1 MESKKAEAKCFG
13 FFLQCIVNQFCGNGE
28 CLMYTLIKEK
38 NSRNIE
44 VIKIKDHYSNRM
56 IALNSQ
62 VSPQKEMEK
71 FVGNLQN
78 NKCYFIIGSGNGTLL
93 QCLKDLNLK
102 SKIYILEPFKEIDY
116 PDDLK
121 KELAEKNIYF
131 FQFEGINSLY
141 ISDAIK
147 NAMGMECEILF
158 HPNYDKLG
166 KQFLEPI
173 IKKMEEATITA
184 VINKNTEKH
193 FRFDWLIEPILNLSL
208 SKNGKNLL
216 ELKEKF
222 ESRPFILVAS
232 GPSLVENLNF
242 IQKNKD
248 KAYIIASGSAVNGL
262 INNGITPDFVTVIDS
277 SIINFTAHFKNTKY
291 SGPIITTG
299 TTNHLILKHHKGEL
313 YFTNFSI
320 DTITSE
326 ARPDLLYIPA
336 VSSVAIYSLLLTH
349 FLGASEV
356 FLVGQDLALKDG
368 KYYAKGVHEHEGA
381 KNIGNIIEV
390 EGNISGKVKTTLN
403 LSSMLE
409 NINNAVSSIQQNNK
423 NIKIYNLSKIG
434 AKING
439 VPFKDK
445 NEIILNEI
453 IDKSW
458 IPQNIY
464 TKEIDYSLSLE
475 YYNKIK
481 KCKEEVDDIA
491 RKIEKINKK
500 AVTLKDLE
508 KLLKLIK
515 KLREN
520 EMLETHILNMI
531 YSTTKSINNMF
542 EFGFENNFQTN
553 EERVDMLNKL
563 TTFVKVVQQYLEELI
578 HHKDWPDM
586 FKKGEQ

>member
-38 NSRNIE
+38 NARNIE
-44 VIKIKDHYSNRM
+44 VIKIKDHFSNRT

-71 FVGNLQN
+71 FVEKLKNY
-78 NKCYFIIGSGNGTLL
+78 KCYFIIGTGNGTILEY
-93 QCLKDLNLK
+93 LKDLELK
-102 SKIYILEPFKEIDY
+102 SKIFIFEIFKEINYDEN
-116 PDDLK
+116 LK
-121 KELAEKNIYF
+121 KELKKKKIYF
-131 FQFEGINSLY
+131 FHGDDLNYLH
-141 ISDAIK
+141 ISNAIQS
-147 NAMGMECEILF
+147 AIGMEFEMLF
-158 HPNYDKLG
+158 HPNYDKLDSRLINPL
-166 KQFLEPI
+166 LEKIKMAKDTAI
-173 IKKMEEATITA
+173 INI
-184 VINKNTEKH
+184 NTERF

-208 SKNGKNLL
+208 SEKGKNLAQIKDK
-216 ELKEKF
+216 LKGK
-222 ESRPFILVAS
+222 PFILVAS
-232 GPSLVENLNF
+232 GPSLIDNLDFIREN
-242 IQKNKD
+242 KE

-262 INNGITPDFVTVIDS
+262 INNGILPDFVTVIDS
-277 SIINFTAHFKNTKY
+277 SLVNFTTHFKNTKY
-291 SGPIITTG
+291 TGPIITTG

-320 DTITSE
+320 DTITAE
-326 ARPDLLYIPA
+326 VRADLINIPV
-336 VSSVAIYSLLLTH
+336 VSSVAIYSLILAHYLD
-349 FLGASEV
+349 ASEV

-368 KYYAKGVHEHEGA
+368 NYYAKGVHEKKGP
-381 KNIGNIIEV
+381 KKVYVPIEV
-390 EGNISGKVKTTLN
+390 EGNLGGNVKTTIN
-403 LSSMLE
+403 LATMLE
-409 NINNAVSSIQQNNK
+409 NLNSAVSSILEQNK
-423 NIKIYNLSKIG
+423 KIKIYNLSTIG
-434 AKING
+434 AKIKG
-439 VPFKDK
+439 VSFKSK
-445 NEIILNEI
+445 NDIVLTEK

-458 IPQNIY
+458 IPIN
-464 TKEIDYSLSLE
+464 TNSKEIDYSLSLE

-586 FKKGEQ
+586 FKKGEH